1 MEGNVDDVM
10 NRHTSKQTKLRIKT
24 RYTREASD
32 WRRIQETEDK
42 VWEIL
47 WIKNKKFSEYN
58 KAKSRVN
65 ETIVACG
72 YGECVVKDSAMCSY
86 EQLKTRFVVTHYC
99 WIFLIGGM
107 ILWYGFI
114 LCFNKGVQVVSRTMD

>member
-1 MEGNVDDVM
+1 M

-72 YGECVVKDSAMCSY
+72 YGECVVKDSAMCTSCFTDHG
-86 EQLKTRFVVTHYC
+86 L
-99 WIFLIGGM
+99 GGFEILM
-107 ILWYGFI
+107 II
-114 LCFNKGVQVVSRTMD
+114 MIT

>member
-1 MEGNVDDVM
+1 M

-42 VWEIL
+42 
-47 WIKNKKFSEYN
+47 KFSEYN

-72 YGECVVKDSAMCSY
+72 YGECVVKDSAMCTSCFTDHG
-86 EQLKTRFVVTHYC
+86 L
-99 WIFLIGGM
+99 GGFEILM
-107 ILWYGFI
+107 II
-114 LCFNKGVQVVSRTMD
+114 MIT